1 MTINIVILLLKY
13 LNWVECCSVIRPSK
27 TINSRVLHEVLI
39 RIQVVGIIVFLVA
52 YENSWILVVFL
63 FFVKGFII
71 LIFTIEL
78 VKMLF
83 KKTVNIMTVK
93 ADWN

>member
-1 MTINIVILLLKY
+1 
-13 LNWVECCSVIRPSK
+13 
-27 TINSRVLHEVLI
+27 
-39 RIQVVGIIVFLVA
+39 VGIIVFLVA
-52 YENSWILVVFL
+52 YEDSWILVVFL
-63 FFVKGFII
+63 FFVKGFVI
-71 LIFTIEL
+71 LISTIEL